1 MICFDL
7 KGVSRKNILELS
19 LDAHKY
25 VHTAEHANQQTKK
38 KKATTLF
45 YSKDNKHTTQH
56 NSKQAFKQQVCISS
70 DNSPEALHF
79 D

>member
-38 KKATTLF
+38 KKGNNFILL
-45 YSKDNKHTTQH
+45 KR
-56 NSKQAFKQQVCISS
+56 QQTH
-70 DNSPEALHF
+70 DTAQLKAGL
-79 D
+79 